1 LSEFNREVEMKNKS
15 INKSGLSDRANG
27 KRSVPSKGPRSKAV
41 GVTIANSK
49 YPSRGTVNPVK

>member
-1 LSEFNREVEMKNKS
+1 MKNKS